1 MDRHEIKTTMT
12 KLLITSVIIGAIEWL
27 RTGYVDGLCVL
38 WVGPALIMLDEWD
51 PQEWA
56 RRKLEE
62 RNDC

>member
-1 MDRHEIKTTMT
+1 MK
-12 KLLITSVIIGAIEWL
+12 KLLIVTIIIALVEWL
-27 RTGYVDGLCVL
+27 RTGTINGLCVL

-62 RNDC
+62 MEK